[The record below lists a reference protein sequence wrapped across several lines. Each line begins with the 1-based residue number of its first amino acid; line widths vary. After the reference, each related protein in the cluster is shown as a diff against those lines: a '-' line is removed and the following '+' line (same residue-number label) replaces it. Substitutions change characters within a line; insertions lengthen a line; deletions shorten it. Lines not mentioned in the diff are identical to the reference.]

1 MNNIIK
7 FLENNGASL
16 SSDIAKAVSAQTG
29 EKPASV
35 RRKISRECL
44 NPNSLIARIDLNFPH
59 REGFIYLK
67 SQGFDK
73 DFYDNLKDAANKT
86 NSAYSYILN
95 AFDCANGVL
104 DYNKAYI
111 LSGSPLRI
119 KGHIGC
125 DAIINNLKKYNLCYE
140 SNLNEN
146 IYLNS
151 QNANTQIAI
160 AQMKVE
166 THLIEMLKDWIVKNS
181 FTSSGVINKDNDYA
195 NFKWDI
201 TAPSFLYFIRN
212 KEKPGFIVIDVIY
225 NTVNE
230 NTIKYFINKINIAK
244 NLKNVQK
251 AIPILVAKYFT
262 PEALNLAKQQGII
275 ATTPNNLFGNTTA
288 KLFED
293 LLNVLINAGSIAAT
307 DFSKFMA
314 LFDKLNEIKGSA
326 LNLAGDLFEFIVG
339 HCYKTIEGGS
349 LDIGR
354 IIKYDGKEKE
364 IDVILRTDK
373 NIQYYL
379 ECKGYGQS
387 HLVNIDEIK
396 EWLQKITFIRQW
408 YDQHHSDGKKP
419 HFNFGF
425 ITTSDFT
432 DDAKK
437 LLNERETAQ
446 KIQIFHMN
454 GKDFVNFIRQ
464 HEINN
469 ATKIINVLKEHY
481 LTQEI

>member
-16 SSDIAKAVSAQTG
+16 SSDIANAVSEMTR
-29 EKPASV
+29 EKPASI

-44 NPNSLIARIDLNFPH
+44 NPNSPIARINLNFPH

-67 SQGFDK
+67 TRGFDES
-73 DFYDNLKDAANKT
+73 FYSNLKDAANRT

-95 AFDCANGVL
+95 AFDLAKGVL
-104 DYNKAYI
+104 TYNKAYI

-119 KGHIGC
+119 KKHIGC
-125 DAIINNLKKYNLCYE
+125 DTIIDNLKKYNICYE
-140 SNLNEN
+140 SNLNGK

-151 QNANTQIAI
+151 QNANTQIAV

-166 THLIEMLKDWIVKNS
+166 AHLIEMLKDWIVKNS
-181 FTSSGVINKDNDYA
+181 FTSSGVVNKDNEYA

-201 TAPSFLYFIRN
+201 TSPSFLYFIRN

-230 NTIKYFINKINIAK
+230 NTIKYVINKINIAK
-244 NLKNVQK
+244 NLKNIPK

-262 PEALNLAKQQGII
+262 TEALNIAKQQGII
-275 ATTPNNLFGNTTA
+275 ATTPNNLFGNATA

-307 DFSKFMA
+307 DFPKFMA
-314 LFDKLNEIKGSA
+314 LFDKLDEIKGAA

-373 NIQYYL
+373 NTQYYI

-387 HLVNIDEIK
+387 HLIHKSDIE

-408 YDQHHSDGKKP
+408 YEQHHPEDAKP
-419 HFNFGF
+419 RFNFGF

-437 LLNERETAQ
+437 LLNERETA
-446 KIQIFHMN
+446 KKFKIFHMN
-454 GKDFVNFIRQ
+454 GKEFVHFVRQ
-464 HEINN
+464 SEINN
-469 ATKIINVLKEHY
+469 STKIINVLNEHY
-481 LTQEI
+481 LKQEI

>member
-1 MNNIIK
+1 MNNIIN
-7 FLENNGASL
+7 FLKNNGASL
-16 SSDIAKAVSAQTG
+16 SSDIANAVSKHTG
-29 EKPASV
+29 EIPASI
-35 RRKISRECL
+35 RRKISRECAK
-44 NPNSLIARIDLNFPH
+44 PNSLISRINLNFPH
-59 REGFIYLK
+59 KESFIYLK
-67 SQGFDK
+67 SIGFDE
-73 DFYDNLKDAANKT
+73 DFYKNLKDAANKT
-86 NSAYSYILN
+86 NSAYAYILN
-95 AFDCANGVL
+95 AFDTANGVL
-104 DYNKAYI
+104 TYNKASI

-119 KGHIGC
+119 KGHIGF
-125 DAIINNLKKYNLCYE
+125 DTIIDNFKKYNLCYE
-140 SNLNEN
+140 SNLNDQ

-151 QNANTQIAI
+151 QKANTQIAI

-166 THLIEMLKDWIVKNS
+166 AHLIEMLKDWIVKNS
-181 FTSSGVINKDNDYA
+181 FTSLGVVNKDNEYA

-212 KEKPGFIVIDVIY
+212 KEKPGFIIIDVIY

-230 NTIKYFINKINIAK
+230 NTIKYFINKMNIAK
-244 NLKNVQK
+244 NLKNIPK

-275 ATTPNNLFGNTTA
+275 ATTPNNLFGNATA
-288 KLFED
+288 KLFDD

-307 DFSKFMA
+307 DFPKFMA

-373 NIQYYL
+373 NIQYYI

-387 HLVNIDEIK
+387 HLINKADIE
-396 EWLQKITFIRQW
+396 EWLQKITFIKQW
-408 YDQHHSDGKKP
+408 YDQHHPEDNKP
-419 HFNFGF
+419 HFSFGF

-437 LLNERETAQ
+437 LLNERETA
-446 KIQIFHMN
+446 KKFKIFHMN
-454 GKDFVNFIRQ
+454 GKDFVLFVRQ
-464 HEINN
+464 SEINN

-481 LTQEI
+481 LKQEI